1 MSEQRA
7 PARRRTRRAPGV
19 LLAVVALLIARSAV
33 AATTTSKPIL
43 LVTLR
48 DAQGERDVE
57 AHDLRFVYFKT
68 TYRQTRAP
76 REEVP
81 GGQRT
86 EVIGDRKE
94 CRCIRFP
101 DWSKIKMSKIR
112 AIEITHGAPDRV
124 AVVRVTRADGHVN
137 EYPATSL
144 YGGDGLYPPFFSATI
159 DGVHREFP
167 LILEGHADSAWPDE
181 SLVRIFWTTT
191 SPPPKTKR
199 PAH

>member
-1 MSEQRA
+1 VA
-7 PARRRTRRAPGV
+7 VFV
-19 LLAVVALLIARSAV
+19 LVALLIARGA
-33 AATTTSKPIL
+33 AATTTSRPML
-43 LVTLR
+43 LLTLR
-48 DAQGERDVE
+48 DAQGEHDVE

-76 REEVP
+76 REEVA

-94 CRCIRFP
+94 CQCIRFL
-101 DWSKIKMSKIR
+101 DWSKIKLGRVR
-112 AIEITHGAPDRV
+112 AIELTHGPSDRV
-124 AVVRVTRADGHVN
+124 ATVRVTRDDGRVN

-167 LILEGHADSAWPDE
+167 LILEGRDGVAWPDE
-181 SLVRIFWTTT
+181 TLVRIFRTTK

>member
-1 MSEQRA
+1 M
-7 PARRRTRRAPGV
+7 
-19 LLAVVALLIARSAV
+19 LLAVAALLIARSAA
-33 AATTTSKPIL
+33 AATTSTRPL
-43 LVTLR
+43 LLLTLR
-48 DAQGERDVE
+48 DAQGQRDVE

-76 REEVP
+76 KEEVP

-86 EVIGDRKE
+86 EVIGDREE

-101 DWSKIKMSKIR
+101 DWSKIKMTRIR
-112 AIEITHGAPDRV
+112 AIEITHGPTDRV
-124 AVVRVTRADGHVN
+124 SVVRVTRDDGRVN
-137 EYPATSL
+137 EYPASSL

-167 LILEGHADSAWPDE
+167 LILDGHADAAWPDE
-181 SLVRIFWTTT
+181 TLVRIFRTTT
-191 SPPPKTKR
+191 SPPPKTAR